1 MTIDRPVVV
10 ALGPVD
16 PALVTGVLG
25 DEIVFVADPSEQ
37 HIASAVGA
45 IVRADA
51 VVDAA
56 FLVAPRGCASSH
68 ALVSASTTSISKR
81 PPHGASRS

>member
-1 MTIDRPVVV
+1 MGEVVTINRPVVV

-25 DEIVFVADPSEQ
+25 DDIAFVADPSEPD
-37 HIASAVGA
+37 IANAVGA

-51 VVDAA
+51 VVDAT
-56 FLVAPRGCASSH
+56 FLARAPRLH
-68 ALVSASTTSISKR
+68 RIDH
-81 PPHGASRS
+81 P